1 MRRAGLKTRLA
12 KLESGQH
19 RRPLPRLVFTLDDH
33 EQAGEVTGYRLGNV
47 SILRLAGETAEQT
60 LARAFSL
67 QPNAANAA
75 ALYGPQGAQECGQH
89 PSWDWS
95 AASP

>member
-1 MRRAGLKTRLA
+1 MSRLS
-12 KLESGQH
+12 KLEGATN

-47 SILRLAGETAEQT
+47 TILRLANETAEQT

-75 ALYGPQGAQECGQH
+75 ALYGSQAAPECGQH
-89 PSWDWS
+89 ASW
-95 AASP
+95 A